1 MNYTHYARRPRLALG
16 EPERLSAEDTI
27 ITQARDI
34 LMSRMGAARGGYLS
48 SPHAARDYLRLTLG
62 TLEREEFWCIWLDAQ
77 HRAIAAECLFAG
89 SLMQTSVYP
98 REVVKAAL
106 HHNAHAEN
114 GAGAGRRPSARPFH
128 RRPVGSDELRRTGP
142 AMKHAPNPH
151 RAT

>member
-77 HRAIAAECLFAG
+77 HRVIAAECLFAG
-89 SLMQTSVYP
+89 SLTQTSVYP

-106 HHNAHAEN
+106 NGVEPEGPQWFPVAYIFHAGQVQ
-114 GAGAGRRPSARPFH
+114 GA
-128 RRPVGSDELRRTGP
+128 SDLAQPELF
-142 AMKHAPNPH
+142 AELA
-151 RAT
+151 A